1 MLEFYTFKNPDGS
14 VLITESKK
22 NKPNAPKRHY
32 IAKDEAK
39 VDDFINQR
47 KNLESM
53 DKFQGAISLLT
64 GVWSGFAAHNKL
76 KSFKVAGGIAA
87 GVGMTIACYA
97 FDYFLDKFLQNRNM
111 KKNDVKE
118 AEICLD

>member
-1 MLEFYTFKNPDGS
+1 MLEFHTFKNPDGS
-14 VLITESKK
+14 ILISEGKK
-22 NKPNAPKRHY
+22 GTPIGSKRHY
-32 IAKDEAK
+32 IAKDETK
-39 VDDFINQR
+39 VDAFIKQR

-53 DKFQGAISLLT
+53 DKFQGVISLLT
-64 GVWSGFAAHNKL
+64 GVWSGFATHNKL
-76 KSFKVAGGIAA
+76 KSHKIAGGIAA